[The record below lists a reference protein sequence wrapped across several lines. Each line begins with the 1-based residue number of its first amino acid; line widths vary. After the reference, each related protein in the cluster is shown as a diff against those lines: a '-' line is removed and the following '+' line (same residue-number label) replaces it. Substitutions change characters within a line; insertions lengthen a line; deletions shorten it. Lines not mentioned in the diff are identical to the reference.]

1 MTRTTPSRLITLQ
14 FTQIFLT
21 DGLTFTFCFPSHPTK
36 SSISRGSRELLLL
49 LYLSNP
55 PSRPVCFRQL
65 DPYPIPGSKPWKVR
79 PEAIGDV
86 GEDLGPVL
94 ELHLEHA
101 VWEGLQH
108 DPANEVGR
116 LGHEP

>member
-1 MTRTTPSRLITLQ
+1 MQMTRTTPSRLITLQ

-21 DGLTFTFCFPSHPTK
+21 DGRTFILPPPHEIFDFAGP
-36 SSISRGSRELLLL
+36 RLLLL
-49 LYLSNP
+49 SLYFPNP
-55 PSRPVCFRQL
+55 APRPVRFRQL
-65 DPYPIPGSKPWKVR
+65 DAHAIPGPKPWKVR
-79 PEAIGDV
+79 SEAVGDV
-86 GEDLGPVL
+86 CEDFGPVL